1 MKFKFIFLMLFQFGY
16 LFAQDLEVT
25 GTVVSSTDGMPLP
38 GVAIVVKGTTNGTAT
53 DFDGNFT
60 LNKISKGDILQI
72 SYLGY
77 ITQDLTVGDSLVFNI
92 ALDESNEQLE
102 EVVVTGYSTQK
113 KADITGAVAVVDMD
127 EVNKQVEPNPIK
139 ALQGRIPGVQIST
152 DGSPSG
158 GNTGILI
165 RGVGTL
171 NNTSPLFVIDG
182 VPTKSGMH
190 ELNPNDIASIQV
202 LKDASSASIYGS
214 RASNGVI
221 IITTKQG
228 KSGKMRIEFSSFLTT
243 SSYANRLDVLN
254 AKEYG
259 EVLWQ
264 ANINDGLNPNN
275 NNLSYQ
281 FDWSFDSDN
290 NPVLDFISVPEF
302 LDDEQTLK
310 SADTDWY
317 DEISQTGFATSYNL
331 NVSNG
336 TEKGNYL

>member
-77 ITQDLTVGDSLVFNI
+77 ITQELTVGDSLVFNI
-92 ALDESNEQLE
+92 ALDESNEQLD

-165 RGVGTL
+165 RGVGT
-171 NNTSPLFVIDG
+171 
-182 VPTKSGMH
+182 
-190 ELNPNDIASIQV
+190 
-202 LKDASSASIYGS
+202 
-214 RASNGVI
+214 
-221 IITTKQG
+221 
-228 KSGKMRIEFSSFLTT
+228 
-243 SSYANRLDVLN
+243 
-254 AKEYG
+254 
-259 EVLWQ
+259 
-264 ANINDGLNPNN
+264 
-275 NNLSYQ
+275 
-281 FDWSFDSDN
+281 
-290 NPVLDFISVPEF
+290 
-302 LDDEQTLK
+302 
-310 SADTDWY
+310 
-317 DEISQTGFATSYNL
+317 
-331 NVSNG
+331 
-336 TEKGNYL
+336 